1 MGKKRNTPDGMAL
14 EKPAPHRVTSEH
26 DSESRSTWVPRSP
39 YSWAPYFGVLH
50 FWTLHFWTPN
60 PWALNPR
67 LLLPAAFPN
76 RPVPLHPISP
86 MVFPVF
92 TWTLLIFPFKIFVNP
107 AYILIPHSL
116 SRLIFLVTRFLT
128 ALWPLYPYI
137 CQIVPGI
144 LPLPCFLKQRLKC
157 RLLDNRSLILLFHLL
172 QYLIPYLTDYRFL

>member
-1 MGKKRNTPDGMAL
+1 MVPKAAVLGFPGVHIL
-14 EKPAPHRVTSEH
+14 GPHILGLCI
-26 DSESRSTWVPRSP
+26 
-39 YSWAPYFGVLH
+39 FGLCI
-50 FWTLHFWTPN
+50 FGLRIL
-60 PWALNPR
+60 WALNPR

-144 LPLPCFLKQRLKC
+144 LPCMFPKTAVEMP
-157 RLLDNRSLILLFHLL
+157 SVG
-172 QYLIPYLTDYRFL
+172 

>member
-1 MGKKRNTPDGMAL
+1 MEQAERVIVKNRTVNNRNTDMGKKRNTPDGMAL

-144 LPLPCFLKQRLKC
+144 LPCMFPKTAVEM
-157 RLLDNRSLILLFHLL
+157 
-172 QYLIPYLTDYRFL
+172 PAVG